1 MTEPIQLGRQ
11 QRKVYDYIKAH
22 PGATT
27 HDIQFETWV
36 SYPSGRI
43 TEMRQLGVPIISIGQ
58 KKYGHSKPFEMYAIQ
73 EEQELLA
80 ASKEAVA
87 QFDQV

>member
-1 MTEPIQLGRQ
+1 MPVRAE
-11 QRKVYDYIKAH
+11 
-22 PGATT
+22 
-27 HDIQFETWV
+27 
-36 SYPSGRI
+36 
-43 TEMRQLGVPIISIGQ
+43 EMRQLGVPIISIGQ